1 MTDALS
7 PLEGFRGEFPR
18 QPLNARRVAGALEAP
33 GCQRRTALDAAAVN
47 LDKLG
52 GLIGNVPRDRQDR
65 QSPFAITRGNQ
76 FERQVTD
83 NGMAEVVALA
93 RRHLGLEIPEVR
105 ELDLSASE
113 LRDAYPGLTGAR
125 MNELRAT
132 LTRQRVEDMLT
143 DPTQAYNLVR
153 HAMTRLDFG
162 GEPVYLELDVLA
174 FAVDGRIHVVE
185 IKSYPRI
192 DGRADPTK
200 ASATVRQT
208 AVYVVSLQQLMVEIG
223 AVADVVDTNTMIVLP
238 ENLSFRPT
246 AVTIDID
253 MYARR
258 LRRQLASVPLAAEIL
273 DAIPLG
279 TRLPAHPGDGAGAD
293 ELDVAAAAARAALAT
308 LPARFSD
315 GCASCPLFRHCRD
328 EAELH
333 GSTARLGSV
342 VAGACGN
349 VTDIGAALALAEGRR
364 TPADAS
370 EAAVAAALARG
381 AAAARLAGGGLP

>member
-1 MTDALS
+1 MTAAPD
-7 PLEGFRGEFPR
+7 PLESFRGDFPR

-33 GCQRRTALDAAAVN
+33 GCQRRTALDAAAIN

-52 GLIGNVPRDRQDR
+52 SLISGTPRDR
-65 QSPFAITRGNQ
+65 QSPFALTRGNQ
-76 FERQVTD
+76 FEQQVVA
-83 NGMAEVVALA
+83 NGMAEIVSLA
-93 RRHLGLEIPEVR
+93 RRHLDLEIPQVR
-105 ELDLSASE
+105 QHDLSASALKE
-113 LRDAYPGLTGAR
+113 AYPRVIGIR
-125 MNELRAT
+125 MNELRAR
-132 LTRQRVEDMLT
+132 LTRQCANEMLT
-143 DPTQAYNLVR
+143 DPTQAYNLIR

-162 GEPVYLELDVLA
+162 GETVYLEQDVLA

-208 AVYVVSLQQLMVEIG
+208 AVYVLSMQQLIVEIG
-223 AVADVVDTNTMIVLP
+223 APLDVVKTKTMIVLP

-253 MYARR
+253 MYVRR
-258 LRRQLASVPLAAEIL
+258 LRHQLDSIPRAAAIL
-273 DAIPLG
+273 DALPAG
-279 TRLPAHPGDGAGAD
+279 TRLPAHPADGADND
-293 ELDVAAAAARAALAT
+293 ERAGAAAAAREALAL
-308 LPARFSD
+308 LPPRFTD

-333 GSTARLGSV
+333 GSTARLGAA

-349 VTDIGAALALAEGRR
+349 VTDINTALELAACRR
-364 TPADAS
+364 VPADAS
-370 EAAVAAALARG
+370 ATAVAATLARG
-381 AAAARLAGGGLP
+381 AAAARLATGGVA

>member
-7 PLEGFRGEFPR
+7 PLEVFRGEFPR

-52 GLIGNVPRDRQDR
+52 SLISDIPTDR

-83 NGMAEVVALA
+83 NGMADIVALA

-105 ELDLSASE
+105 EKDLSASAV
-113 LRDAYPGLTGAR
+113 RDEYPAVTGAR
-125 MNELRAT
+125 MNDFRAR
-132 LTRQRVEDMLT
+132 LTSQRIEEMLA
-143 DPTQAYNLVR
+143 DPTRAYNLVR

-162 GEPVYLELDVLA
+162 GETVYLEQDVLA

-208 AVYVVSLQQLMVEIG
+208 AVYVVSLQQLMHEIG
-223 AVADVVDTNTMIVLP
+223 ALPDVVNTTTMIVLP

-273 DAIPLG
+273 DAVPLG
-279 TRLPAHPGDGAGAD
+279 TRLPALPADGADAD
-293 ELDVAAAAARAALAT
+293 EVHAAVAAARAALAP
-308 LPARFSD
+308 LPSRFTD

-333 GSTARLGSV
+333 GSTARLGSA

-349 VTDIGAALALAEGRR
+349 VTDIAAALALAEGRR

-381 AAAARLAGGGLP
+381 AAAARLAAGGLP